1 MPFDLGDTWTLRAEA
16 KDANGVL
23 ANADTVALTISLPDG
38 TVASPSV
45 TNPPA
50 VTGIYV
56 HNYVPA
62 TAGRYGARWVFTFAD
77 GLTAAYTDA
86 ADVRPA
92 EPALIMSLA
101 DAKAHLNI
109 TSSTHDDELR
119 SWLESVT
126 EVIEHKVGPVV
137 VRTYTDRVWG
147 GSLFAL
153 SHYPVVS
160 ITSVTPVYS
169 SGLAVDVADLEINEH
184 GGVVSHSDE
193 IGFTGG
199 PWDVTY
205 KAGRPIIPANI
216 SHAARVILK
225 HLWETQRGAPSR
237 PTMGGDDGTF
247 DQGFSFSIPR
257 RAVELLE
264 PHMRY
269 DGFA

>member
-1 MPFDLGDTWTLRAEA
+1 MPLDLGDTWTLRADA
-16 KDANGVL
+16 KNVNDVL
-23 ANADTVALTISLPDG
+23 ANATTVALTIVRPDG
-38 TVASPSV
+38 TVDTRTVA
-45 TNPPA
+45 NPPT
-50 VTGIYV
+50 VTGQYV

-62 TAGRYGARWVFTFAD
+62 AAGRYGARWVFTFAD

-109 TSSTHDDELR
+109 TGSTNDEELR

-137 VRTYTDRVWG
+137 VRTYTERVWG
-147 GSLFAL
+147 GMLFAL
-153 SHYPVVS
+153 SHYPVIS
-160 ITSVTPVYS
+160 ITSITPVYS
-169 SGLAVDVADLEINEH
+169 SGLAVNLADLEINED
-184 GGVVSHSDE
+184 GGVVSRSDQIE
-193 IGFTGG
+193 FSGG
-199 PWDVTY
+199 PWDITY

-225 HLWETQRGAPSR
+225 HLWETQRGGARR

-247 DQGFSFSIPR
+247 DAGFSFSIPR

-264 PHMRY
+264 PHMRH